1 MNLNMKNI
9 KKFILEKLKVTPN
22 ARKYDLPTWEQF
34 TDALD
39 HFPGKVVDLANFCE
53 DLEDAEIKDYPT
65 FVKSDNK
72 RYPESGHIMELH
84 ADYDTSRNQTVI
96 IYFKY
101 EKYPNFV
108 TVRLL
113 GKDYQILVDSIGED
127 LYVEIYNKLKEY
139 YEKNKS

>member
-22 ARKYDLPTWEQF
+22 ARQYDLPTWKQF

-39 HFPGKVVDLANFCE
+39 HFPGKKVVLPDFCE

-84 ADYDTSRNQTVI
+84 ADYMTPRNQSII
-96 IYFKY
+96 IYFKHSSLLSA
-101 EKYPNFV
+101 FD
-108 TVRLL
+108 TIRLYAE
-113 GKDYQILVDSIGED
+113 DYKILIDSLGED
-127 LYVEIYNKLKEY
+127 LYVEIYNKMKH
-139 YEKNKS
+139 

>member
-1 MNLNMKNI
+1 MKNI
-9 KKFILEKLKVTPN
+9 KNFINEKLKVTPN
-22 ARKYDLPTWEQF
+22 ARQYDLPTWKQF

-39 HFPGKVVDLANFCE
+39 HFPGKKVVLSDFCE

-65 FVKSDNK
+65 FAKSDNK

-101 EKYPNFV
+101 EKYPLNFN
-108 TVRLL
+108 TIRMWAEDHEILINSL
-113 GKDYQILVDSIGED
+113 GEE
-127 LYVEIYNKLKEY
+127 LYSDIYNKIIEY
-139 YEKNKS
+139 YRD

>member
-1 MNLNMKNI
+1 MKNI
-9 KKFILEKLKVTPN
+9 SKFISEKLKVTPN
-22 ARKYDLPTWEQF
+22 ARQYDLPTWKQF

-39 HFPGKVVDLANFCE
+39 HFPGKKVVLSEFCE

-84 ADYDTSRNQTVI
+84 ADYMTPRNQSII

-113 GKDYQILVDSIGED
+113 AKDYQILIDSIGEQ
-127 LYVEIYNKLKEY
+127 LYVDIYNKIIEY
-139 YEKNKS
+139 YRD

>member
-1 MNLNMKNI
+1 MKNI
-9 KKFILEKLKVTPN
+9 KNFILEKLKVTPN
-22 ARKYDLPTWEQF
+22 ARQYDLPTWKQF

-39 HFPGKVVDLANFCE
+39 HFPGKKVVLSDFCE

-84 ADYDTSRNQTVI
+84 ADYDTSRNQTII

-101 EKYPNFV
+101 ENYPLNFN
-108 TVRLL
+108 TIRMWAEDHEILIKSL
-113 GKDYQILVDSIGED
+113 GEE
-127 LYVEIYNKLKEY
+127 LYGEIYNKMIE
-139 YEKNKS
+139 

>member
-22 ARKYDLPTWEQF
+22 AQQYDLPTWKQF
-34 TDALD
+34 TDVLD
-39 HFPGKVVDLANFCE
+39 HFPGKKVVLSDFCE

-84 ADYDTSRNQTVI
+84 ADYMTPRNQSII
-96 IYFKY
+96 IYFKHSSLLSA
-101 EKYPNFV
+101 FD
-108 TVRLL
+108 TIRLYAV
-113 GKDYQILVDSIGED
+113 DYKILIDSLGED
-127 LYVEIYNKLKEY
+127 LYVEIYNKMKH
-139 YEKNKS
+139 